1 MVWIAGSTVGSGGGT
16 ISFSSIPQTFTHLQ
30 LRIFAQPYFASVTDG
45 PISLRFNSDSGAN
58 YTRHAVAGNGTSAF
72 SYGTTGNTGA
82 PIDRF
87 RFAPSG
93 SVFTPAIVDIL
104 DYTNTS
110 KNTTVRSIG
119 GYDNNGDGDIRFCS
133 SLWLNTAAIISI
145 AIPETLNQF
154 SRIDLYGITS
164 SQVTGA

>member
-1 MVWIAGSTVGSGGGT
+1 MVWIAGQTVGAGGGT
-16 ISFSSIPQTFTHLQ
+16 ITFSSIPQTFTHLQ
-30 LRIFAQPYFASVTDG
+30 LRIFAQPYFASVTNG
-45 PISLRFNSDSGAN
+45 PLALRFNSDSGAN
-58 YTRHAVAGNGTSAF
+58 YTRHAVAGDGASAF
-72 SYGTTGNTGA
+72 SYGTTGNSA
-82 PIDRF
+82 AFIDRF

-93 SVFTPAIVDIL
+93 SVFTPAVVDIL

-133 SLWLNTAAIISI
+133 SLWLNTAAISLITI
-145 AIPETLNQF
+145 VETLNQN

-164 SQVTGA
+164 SSVTGA